1 MKSLKSFVL
10 PMAMII
16 GGAFYEFFDKMAVAI
31 PYFIFTMLLL
41 TFAKLSPRDVR
52 PHRLHVWLLLIQLL
66 GGAVVYAALF
76 WIHPAIGEG
85 AFACV
90 FAPTAM
96 AAAVIT
102 GMLGG
107 SVAFLTTYVF
117 LSSIATAL
125 TAPFFF
131 SFIGVQVDMPFMES
145 FLTVCGKVMP
155 LLVLPLVMAWFF
167 RFCIPPMH
175 RMVLKIGSVTFY
187 LWAVALTSITGRT
200 VKYIVS
206 QENPEI
212 WVEVAMAGIGLVICL
227 AQFKGGKY
235 LGSLYG
241 ERIAAGQAM
250 GQKNTILAIWLS
262 QLYLNPIASIA
273 PASYVLWQNI
283 VNSYQLY
290 RKNKR
295 EKESLQKTFAEVE
308 KKN

>member
-76 WIHPAIGEG
+76 WIHSAIGEG

-155 LLVLPLVMAWFF
+155 LLVLPLVIAWFF